1 MTGIVTES
9 LTRRAL
15 LRRASLLGVM
25 GAAAPLAMELAS
37 AGEAAAQ
44 AASGDDYRALVCVF
58 LYGGNDHG
66 NTLIPY
72 DRGNYARYA
81 AIRGSL
87 AFRREL
93 LRDTV
98 LAPRVAQT
106 LTDDQQF
113 ALAPYCP
120 RLKVLFDSGKLAVQL
135 NVGALVT
142 PLTLAQYNS
151 SNRAANPLPPKLF
164 SHNDQQSFWQAL
176 GSEGSTIGWGGR
188 LGDLALSSNEQALL
202 TCISASG
209 NAVFVSGQDAL
220 QYQISPEGAIPFRP
234 IKHMPWSTPAVSAAL
249 EQLVTRPSGH
259 VFENEL
265 ALLARRSMAM
275 EGVVNG
281 ALDKVTL
288 ATSFDLVP
296 GENPLADQLSI
307 VARLIG
313 ARRELGSKRQVFFVS
328 LDEFDHH
335 NDLPAKHAKLMAQV
349 DEAIAAFYMA
359 TVELGVAQQVTTFTA
374 SDFGRTLVSNSDG
387 SDHGWGSHHFVV
399 GGAVRGGRYFG
410 TAPHMSIETDDQVGQ
425 GRLLP
430 STAIDEYAATL
441 ASWFGV
447 PDSEMPTVLPNIGNF
462 ATRNLGFV

>member
-9 LTRRAL
+9 LTRRVL
-15 LRRASLLGVM
+15 LRRASQLGFM

-37 AGEAAAQ
+37 AGEAAAMS
-44 AASGDDYRALVCVF
+44 ASGDDYRALVCVF

-66 NTLIPY
+66 NTLIPW
-72 DRGNYARYA
+72 DGANYARYRT
-81 AIRGSL
+81 IRGSL

-93 LRDTV
+93 LKDTV
-98 LAPRVAQT
+98 LKPRVAQT

-120 RLKVLFDSGKLAVQL
+120 RLKILFDGGKLAVQL

-176 GSEGSTIGWGGR
+176 GSEGSTVGWGGR

-209 NAVFVSGQDAL
+209 NAVFVSGRDAL
-220 QYQISPEGAIPFRP
+220 QYQLSPTGAIPFRP
-234 IKHMPWSTPAVSAAL
+234 IKRLPWATPAVSGAL

-259 VFENEL
+259 AFENEL

-288 ATSFDLVP
+288 QTSFDPVA
-296 GENPLADQLSI
+296 GENPLADQLRI

-313 ARRELGSKRQVFFVS
+313 ARGELGSKRQIFFVS

-335 NDLPAKHAKLMAQV
+335 NDLPAKHAKLLAQV
-349 DEAIAAFYMA
+349 DEAIAAFFMA
-359 TVELGVAQQVTTFTA
+359 TVELGVADQVTTFSA

-399 GGAVRGGRYFG
+399 GGAVKGGRYYG
-410 TAPHMSIETDDQVGQ
+410 TAPHISVETDDQVGQ

-430 STAIDEYAATL
+430 STGIDQYAATL
-441 ASWFGV
+441 ARWFGV
-447 PDSEMPTVLPNIGNF
+447 PDSEMATVLPNIGNF

>member
-1 MTGIVTES
+1 MTGIVTS
-9 LTRRAL
+9 NLTRRAL
-15 LRRASLLGVM
+15 LHRASQLGFM

-37 AGEAAAQ
+37 ASEAAAQ
-44 AASGDDYRALVCVF
+44 ATGGGDYRALVCVF
-58 LYGGNDHG
+58 LYGGNDHA
-66 NTLIPY
+66 NTLIPW
-72 DRGNYARYA
+72 DRANYRRYA
-81 AIRGSL
+81 DIRGSL

-93 LRDTV
+93 LADTV
-98 LAPRVAQT
+98 LQPRVAQT

-135 NVGALVT
+135 NVGALVA
-142 PLTLAQYNS
+142 PLTLAQYES
-151 SNRAANPLPPKLF
+151 PDRAKNPLPPKLF

-176 GSEGSTIGWGGR
+176 GSEGATIGWGGR

-220 QYQISPEGAIPFRP
+220 QYQIAPSGAIPFRP
-234 IKHMPWSTPAVSAAL
+234 VKRLPWANPAVSEAL
-249 EQLVTRPSGH
+249 AQLVTRPSTH

-265 ALLARRSMAM
+265 ALLARRSMTM

-288 ATSFDLVP
+288 NTSFDLVP
-296 GENPLADQLSI
+296 GENPLADQLRI

-335 NDLPAKHAKLMAQV
+335 SDLAPKHAKLMAQV

-359 TVELGVAQQVTTFTA
+359 TVELGVADQVTTFTA

-399 GGAVRGGRYFG
+399 GGAVRGGRYYG
-410 TAPHMSIETDDQVGQ
+410 TAPHMSVETDDQVGQ

-430 STAIDEYAATL
+430 STGIDQYAATL
-441 ASWFGV
+441 ARWFGV
-447 PDSEMPTVLPNIGNF
+447 PDSEMATVLPNIGNF
-462 ATRNLGFV
+462 ATANLGFV

>member
-1 MTGIVTES
+1 MTGIVTKS

-15 LRRASLLGVM
+15 LQRASQLGFM

-44 AASGDDYRALVCVF
+44 VASGDDYRALVCVF

-72 DRGNYARYA
+72 DHANHARYA

-93 LRDTV
+93 LADTV
-98 LAPRVAQT
+98 LVPRVAQT

-120 RLKVLFDSGKLAVQL
+120 RLKILFDGGKLAMQL

-151 SNRAANPLPPKLF
+151 PDRAANPLPPKLF

-176 GSEGSTIGWGGR
+176 GSEGATVGWGGR
-188 LGDLALSSNEQALL
+188 LGDLALSSNDSALL

-209 NAVFVSGQDAL
+209 NAVFVSGRDAL

-234 IKHMPWSTPAVSAAL
+234 VKHLPWATPAVSAAM

-288 ATSFDLVP
+288 ATSFDPVP
-296 GENPLADQLSI
+296 GENPLADQLRI

-313 ARRELGSKRQVFFVS
+313 ARKELGSKRQVFFVS

-335 NDLPAKHAKLMAQV
+335 NELPAKHAKLMAQV
-349 DEAIAAFYMA
+349 DEAIAAFFMA
-359 TVELGVAQQVTTFTA
+359 TVELGVASQVTTFTA

-399 GGAVRGGRYFG
+399 GGAVRGGRYYG
-410 TAPHMSIETDDQVGQ
+410 TAPHMSVETEDQVGQ

-430 STAIDEYAATL
+430 STGIDQYAATL

-447 PDSEMPTVLPNIGNF
+447 PDSEMATVLPNIGNF